1 VSVFLPCLRVGAFVF
16 GLVQLL
22 WIAGYIYG
30 GLGGVLGV
38 VVAWLVW
45 PVTLLVSPIYG
56 VIAHGD
62 WRGVLLFTIGPLTG
76 FWAAPGRIEPHRR
89 SRHKR
94 TPGLRCPVVAE
105 GPESA

>member
-22 WIAGYIYG
+22 WIASYVYG
-30 GLGGVLGV
+30 DLGGVLGV

-76 FWAAPGRIEPHRR
+76 L
-89 SRHKR
+89 
-94 TPGLRCPVVAE
+94 GLRRVGSSRLGDPATGE
-105 GPESA
+105 L